1 MFVLS
6 IRLALHLD
14 EISRPELRRACY
26 TTTIGRNTRRRRA
39 ITWDIELDNNV
50 LGGAQTRSGLGDPHF
65 GESEG
70 NGSWGEEGR
79 KAVGL
84 YLGSLRQEGD
94 FGRCNRA
101 SLCIPAQPIWA
112 SYSYLPHPSRPPH
125 SMRLQ
130 ARVHTRVSRQAAAN
144 HLPLGLRE

>member
-1 MFVLS
+1 MCLEERKQGLAWE
-6 IRLALHLD
+6 IRTSEKVRGMD
-14 EISRPELRRACY
+14 R
-26 TTTIGRNTRRRRA
+26 
-39 ITWDIELDNNV
+39 
-50 LGGAQTRSGLGDPHF
+50 
-65 GESEG
+65 GEKKEG
-70 NGSWGEEGR
+70 
-79 KAVGL
+79 KAGGL

-101 SLCIPAQPIWA
+101 SLCIPAQPTWA
-112 SYSYLPHPSRPPH
+112 TYSYLPHPSRPPH

>member
-6 IRLALHLD
+6 VHPALHLD

-39 ITWDIELDNNV
+39 ITWDIELDYSA

-70 NGSWGEEGR
+70 NGFWGEEG
-79 KAVGL
+79 KKGWQAVGL
-84 YLGSLRQEGD
+84 YLGSLRHEGN

-101 SLCIPAQPIWA
+101 
-112 SYSYLPHPSRPPH
+112 
-125 SMRLQ
+125 
-130 ARVHTRVSRQAAAN
+130 
-144 HLPLGLRE
+144 